1 MSAAWKFT
9 WKQVDDDD
17 GGSEKVADSEKRTT
31 TKKWS
36 ESLEESNMRF
46 VLIAIYLI
54 LIMPITGSWW

>member
-1 MSAAWKFT
+1 M
-9 WKQVDDDD
+9 DEDD
-17 GGSEKVADSEKRTT
+17 GGGGEKVADSEKRTT